1 MNIFYLTIKDI
12 ISIICIVILLL
23 VINYQAKKI
32 EKLQDKIEDLQFKL
46 RINKDSDK

>member
-1 MNIFYLTIKDI
+1 MSIFYLTIKDI

-32 EKLQDKIEDLQFKL
+32 EKLQDKIDDLQFRL
-46 RINKDSDK
+46 RVNKTSNK